1 MWRNY
6 MTVGVRAL
14 VKNKTYAFINI
25 FGLGVGLA
33 ACLMLLLYVRYETT
47 YDQFL
52 PNAENTFQFGTH
64 YYDKQ
69 TGRSQDGQMTAY
81 VSGQRLK
88 ADFPQ
93 VDRMVY
99 ALSAQPV
106 IRRGAEVLPT
116 DHVLFVDNLFFDVL
130 QFPFV
135 QGDPRTALSQANNV
149 VLTQSEARRVFG
161 TENVL
166 GRTLTMI
173 SRGRTVDFRITG
185 VAADT
190 PHNSHVRFTIVARL
204 DLARW
209 FSDSPN
215 FLTCWGCQ
223 SGWVYFTLRPGSDP
237 QAIRDALPAWERR
250 NIHNETYGGTSYN
263 PGEDQDWRVTNVRD
277 VHLGPAQ
284 GDDSMTPGNDWTSI
298 YTFTIIAFL
307 ILGMACVNFTNLA
320 TARAS
325 QRAREVA
332 LRKVLGANR
341 QQLITQFLAE
351 SILIAAI
358 AMLLAL
364 ALVELLL
371 PALSAFLDADIQ
383 MTYFGWNGMLLPIVG
398 LTLLVGAAGGVY
410 PAFYLSRFQPAQV
423 LKANKSSA
431 EAAGSGLLRNILVVA
446 QFSVSIG
453 LIICTAVV
461 YAQTVYARTVD
472 PGYRRDGLI
481 QIENLGRRQLADRS
495 DTIAEEMGRVP
506 GVLSV
511 GRSGIGVATTNNNN
525 TGVVMPGHTVP
536 INIGNYSVDLGFFR
550 TMGIQLVAGRLFDP
564 NRPADDSTIASPP
577 DGPDAVA
584 QVNAAETQIAARGIN
599 VVINELAAQ
608 RMGFRSPQ
616 EAVGKTIGVSYFD
629 PEDGLVP
636 THIIGVVRDSR
647 FRSIRDPVDPIL
659 FRLDRAS
666 AGALLV
672 RYDASNPAAARS
684 NIEQAWKRLAPDV
697 PFDGVFSEDKVAELY
712 TAEQARAKVF
722 AGFAILA
729 VIVACL
735 GLFGLAA
742 FTAERRTKEI
752 GIRKVLGART
762 RDIIRLLAWQF
773 SKPVL
778 IANLFGWLGAW
789 WLMRKWLEHF
799 DARIDLGPTPFLLA
813 GLLALA
819 IAIGTIAGHAFKVA
833 RANPILALRYE

>member
-6 MTVGVRAL
+6 MTVGIRAL

-25 FGLGVGLA
+25 FGLAIGLA
-33 ACLMLLLYVRYETT
+33 ACLLLLLYVRYETT
-47 YDQFL
+47 YDHFL
-52 PNAENTFQFGTH
+52 PNAENTYQFQTH
-64 YYDKQ
+64 YQDKQ
-69 TGRSQDGQMTAY
+69 TGQVGDLQITTYS
-81 VSGQRLK
+81 SGQRLK
-88 ADFPQ
+88 SDFPQ
-93 VDRMVY
+93 VDRIVY
-99 ALSAQPV
+99 ALTAEPV
-106 IRRGAEVLPT
+106 IRRGAEALST
-116 DHVLFVDNLFFDVL
+116 QHVLLVDNLFFDVL
-130 QFPFV
+130 QFPLA
-135 QGDPRTALSQANNV
+135 QGDPRTALSQINSA

-173 SRGRTVDFRITG
+173 SRGRTIDYRITG
-185 VAADT
+185 VARDL
-190 PHNSHVRFTIVARL
+190 PHDSHVRFTIVARI
-204 DLARW
+204 DMASW
-209 FSDSPN
+209 FSDQPT
-215 FLTCWGCQ
+215 FLTCWSCQ
-223 SGWVYFTLRPGSDP
+223 NGWVYFTLRPGSDP
-237 QAIRDALPAWERR
+237 AAIQAALPAWERR
-250 NIHNETYGGTSYN
+250 NIPDEHYGRTVHN
-263 PGEDQDWRVTNVRD
+263 PGEDQDWRVVNVRD
-277 VHLGPAQ
+277 VHLGIAQ
-284 GDDSMTPGNDWTSI
+284 DGAMTPGNDWMSI

-341 QQLITQFLAE
+341 RQLITQFLAE
-351 SILIAAI
+351 SVLIAAI

-371 PALSAFLDADIQ
+371 PALGAFLDADLSMI
-383 MTYFGWNGMLLPIVG
+383 YFGWNGMLLPIVG

-472 PGYRRDGLI
+472 PGYHRDGLI
-481 QIENLGRRQLADRS
+481 QIENIGRRQLSDRA
-495 DTIAEEMGRVP
+495 DTITQEMARVP
-506 GVLSV
+506 GVVSV
-511 GRSGIGVATTNNNN
+511 GRSGIGIATQNNNN
-525 TGVVMPGHTVP
+525 TSVILPGHTDP
-536 INIGNYSVDLGFFR
+536 INIGNYSVDVDFFR

-564 NRPADDSTIASPP
+564 NRPGDDSTIILPR
-577 DGPDAVA
+577 DGPEGVA
-584 QVNAAETQIAARGIN
+584 ANNVLERAMVARGIN

-608 RMGFRSPQ
+608 RMGFRDPAD
-616 EAVGKTIGVSYFD
+616 AVGKTVMVGYFD

-647 FRSIRDPVDPIL
+647 FRSIREPLDPIM
-659 FRLDRAS
+659 FRLDRTYATT
-666 AGALLV
+666 LLV
-672 RYDASNPAAARS
+672 RYDAAHPQAARDAV
-684 NIEQAWKRLAPDV
+684 EQAWKRLVPDV
-697 PFDGVFSEDKVAELY
+697 PYDGVFSEDKIVELY
-712 TAEQARAKVF
+712 TAEQARAQVF

-762 RDIIRLLAWQF
+762 RDIISLLAWQF

-789 WLMRKWLEHF
+789 WLMKNWLDHF
-799 DARIDLGPTPFLLA
+799 NARIDLGPAPFVLA
-813 GLLALA
+813 GLLALV

>member
-25 FGLGVGLA
+25 FGLAIGLA

-52 PNAENTFQFGTH
+52 PNAENTYQFQTH
-64 YYDKQ
+64 YQDKQ
-69 TGRSQDGQMTAY
+69 TGRVGDLQMASYITQ
-81 VSGQRLK
+81 QRLRN
-88 ADFPQ
+88 DFPQ
-93 VDRMVY
+93 IDRSFY
-99 ALSAQPV
+99 ALSAEPV
-106 IRRGAEVLPT
+106 IRRGAEALSTEKVL
-116 DHVLFVDNLFFDVL
+116 LVDNLFFDVL
-130 QFPFV
+130 QFPFA
-135 QGDPRTALSQANNV
+135 QGDPNTALAQANNV
-149 VLTQSEARRVFG
+149 VLTQSEARRIFG

-173 SRGRTVDFRITG
+173 SRGRTIDYRVTG
-185 VAADT
+185 VVRDL
-190 PHNSHVRFTIVARL
+190 PRNSHVRFTIVARI
-204 DLARW
+204 DMARW

-237 QAIRDALPAWERR
+237 AAIQAALPAWERR
-250 NIHNETYGGTSYN
+250 NIPNEQFGQTSYN
-263 PGEDQDWRVTNVRD
+263 AGDDQDWRVANVRD
-277 VHLGPAQ
+277 VHLGIAQ
-284 GDDSMTPGNDWTSI
+284 DGTMTPGNDWNSI

-351 SILIAAI
+351 SVLIAAI

-371 PALSAFLDADIQ
+371 PSLGAFLDADLH
-383 MTYFGWNGMLLPIVG
+383 MAYFGWSGMLLPIVV
-398 LTLLVGAAGGVY
+398 LTLLVGAAGGLY

-431 EAAGSGLLRNILVVA
+431 EAAGSGILRNILVVA

-481 QIENLGRRQLADRS
+481 QIENLGRRQLAARADAI
-495 DTIAEEMGRVP
+495 TLEMARVP
-506 GVLSV
+506 GVVSA
-511 GRSGIGVATTNNNN
+511 GRSGIGVATDNNNN
-525 TGVVMPGHTVP
+525 TGVVLPGRSEP
-536 INIGNYSVDLGFFR
+536 INIGNYSVDIDFFR

-564 NRPADDSTIASPP
+564 NRPGDDSTIPLP
-577 DGPDAVA
+577 GDGPEGVA
-584 QVNAAETQIAARGIN
+584 ANNALETAMVARGIN

-608 RMGFRSPQ
+608 RMGFRNPQ
-616 EAVGKTIGVSYFD
+616 DAVGKTIGVGYFD

-647 FRSIRDPVDPIL
+647 FRSIREPVDPIL
-659 FRLDRAS
+659 FRLDRTYATT
-666 AGALLV
+666 LLV
-672 RYDASNPAAARS
+672 RYDAANAAAARN
-684 NIEQAWKRLAPDV
+684 NIEQAWKRLVPDV
-697 PFDGVFSEDKVAELY
+697 PFDGVFSEDKIAELY
-712 TAEQARAKVF
+712 TAEQARARVF
-722 AGFAILA
+722 AGFALLA

-789 WLMRKWLEHF
+789 WLMKKWLDNF
-799 DARIDLGPTPFLLA
+799 DARIDLGPMPFVLA
-813 GLLALA
+813 GLLALT

>member
-25 FGLGVGLA
+25 FGLAIGLA
-33 ACLMLLLYVRYETT
+33 ACLMLLLYVRYETS
-47 YDQFL
+47 YDAWL
-52 PNAENTFQFGTH
+52 PNADNTYQFQTH
-64 YYDKQ
+64 YKSKQ
-69 TGRSQDGQMTAY
+69 TGEEADLQMAAY

-93 VDRMVY
+93 IEHMVY
-99 ALSAQPV
+99 ALGAEPV
-106 IRRGAEVLPT
+106 IRRGAESLSTENVL
-116 DHVLFVDNLFFDVL
+116 LVDNLFFDVL
-130 QFPFV
+130 QFPFTA
-135 QGDPRTALSQANNV
+135 GDPRTALSQANNV

-161 TENVL
+161 TENVV

-173 SRGRTVDFRITG
+173 SRGRTVDYRVTG
-185 VAADT
+185 IVRDL
-190 PHNSHVRFTIVARL
+190 PRNSHVRFTIVARV
-204 DLARW
+204 DMARW
-209 FSDSPN
+209 FDDSPI

-237 QAIRDALPAWERR
+237 AAIQAALPAWERR
-250 NIHNETYGGTSYN
+250 NIPDETYGNQTTNQGD
-263 PGEDQDWRVTNVRD
+263 EEDWRVTNVRD
-277 VHLGPAQ
+277 VHLGIAQ
-284 GDDSMTPGNDWTSI
+284 DGTMKPGNDRQTI
-298 YTFTIIAFL
+298 VTFAIIAFL

-341 QQLITQFLAE
+341 KQLITQFLAE
-351 SILIAAI
+351 SVLIAAI

-364 ALVELLL
+364 AIVELLL
-371 PALSAFLDADIQ
+371 PALAHFLDADLA
-383 MTYFGWNGMLLPIVG
+383 MRYFGWDGMLLPIVA
-398 LTLLVGAAGGVY
+398 LTLIVGAAGGVY

-431 EAAGSGLLRNILVVA
+431 EATGSGILRNILVVA

-481 QIENLGRRQLADRS
+481 QIENLGRRQLIERS
-495 DTIAEEMGRVP
+495 DTITEEMARVP
-506 GVLSV
+506 GVVSV
-511 GRSGIGVATTNNNN
+511 GRSGIGVATDNNNN
-525 TGVVMPGHTVP
+525 SGVQVPGQTEPVT
-536 INIGNYSVDLGFFR
+536 IGNYSVDVDFFR
-550 TMGIQLVAGRLFDP
+550 TMGISPIAGRLFDR
-564 NRPADDSTIASPP
+564 NRPGDDSTVALASADPQSRAAV
-577 DGPDAVA
+577 DAQERALV
-584 QVNAAETQIAARGIN
+584 ARGIN
-599 VVINELAAQ
+599 VVINQLAVQ
-608 RMGFRSPQ
+608 RMGFRSPAD
-616 EAVGKTIGVSYFD
+616 AVGKTVGVPYFD
-629 PEDGLVP
+629 PEDGVVP
-636 THIIGVVRDSR
+636 VHIIGVVPDSR
-647 FRSIRDPVDPIL
+647 FRSIREPIDPIM
-659 FRLDRAS
+659 FRLDRTY
-666 AGALLV
+666 AGTLLV
-672 RYDASNPAAARS
+672 RYDVRDPATARA
-684 NIEQAWKRLAPDV
+684 NVERAWRRLAPDV
-697 PFDGVFSEDKVAELY
+697 PYDGVFSEDKILELY

-742 FTAERRTKEI
+742 FTADRRTKEI

-762 RDIIRLLAWQF
+762 RDIVRLLAWQF
-773 SKPVL
+773 SKPVIVANL
-778 IANLFGWLGAW
+778 IAWPVAW
-789 WLMRKWLEHF
+789 WAMRSWLNTF
-799 DARIDLGPTPFLLA
+799 DARIDLGPLPFVVA
-813 GLLALA
+813 GMLALV

-833 RANPILALRYE
+833 RANPIHALRYE